1 MGSNYGFS
9 DWLADMQ
16 SAWDSSISALPW
28 RVVTFLAV
36 LFVISAIASL
46 FLCIWRSFTFDIAVK
61 EDIVQD
67 RVQCVN
73 SWYCGQDYKTVEI
86 PKEILRIHMLRANL
100 SYHTFW
106 NVSVLGRW
114 RICGEPHNRIYFKV
128 NRFSD
133 NNFDI
138 FRTTKRLFTLYS
150 LSFIWGYPIFLI
162 ITLLRMAF
170 KKGPLC

>member
-9 DWLADMQ
+9 DWLTDMQ
-16 SAWDSSISALPW
+16 LSLDYSISVLPW
-28 RVVTFLAV
+28 RLLTTLAV
-36 LFVISAIASL
+36 LFAFSAIASL
-46 FLCIWRSFTFDIAVK
+46 ILCIWRSLTFDIAVK

-73 SWYCGQDYKTVEI
+73 SWYCGKDYKTVEI
-86 PKEILRIHMLRANL
+86 PKEILRKHMIRANL
-100 SYHTFW
+100 SYHTFR
-106 NVSVLGRW
+106 NVVVMGRW
-114 RICGEPHNRIYFKV
+114 RLCGAPHNRIYFKV

-138 FRTTKRLFTLYS
+138 FCGIKQLFTVLS

-170 KKGPLC
+170 KKEPLC